1 MAKAHYALGIDLGG
15 TKILGGIVELATG
28 RILVSAKRK
37 TPTAKST
44 DGLLER
50 IAELLDE
57 VSQTPDLPPNLKL
70 AGIGIGAAGQ
80 INRKEGAIV
89 AAPNLGIPPNYPLG
103 RLLSE
108 RFGLPVALGN
118 DVEAATLGELYFGS
132 GQGYDHFACVF
143 VGTGIGGGL
152 VHDGKLMK
160 GTTGTAGE
168 VGHMVISAG
177 GRHCGCGG
185 RGHLEAYSSRT
196 AITRTLL
203 GELKRGKPSILRD
216 LLDIG
221 TLPDASSASS
231 IAIRSKVIAKAVA
244 ANDYLTKKV
253 LDEAA
258 DYLGLGVASLINAY
272 NPQRI
277 ILGGGLIE
285 AVDVFFEQVVA
296 VAMHEALSLSTSKV
310 EIVRTKLGDF
320 SGLVGS
326 ALLAGQFA

>member
-1 MAKAHYALGIDLGG
+1 
-15 TKILGGIVELATG
+15 
-28 RILVSAKRK
+28 
-37 TPTAKST
+37 
-44 DGLLER
+44 
-50 IAELLDE
+50 
-57 VSQTPDLPPNLKL
+57 
-70 AGIGIGAAGQ
+70 
-80 INRKEGAIV
+80 
-89 AAPNLGIPPNYPLG
+89 
-103 RLLSE
+103 
-108 RFGLPVALGN
+108 
-118 DVEAATLGELYFGS
+118 
-132 GQGYDHFACVF
+132 
-143 VGTGIGGGL
+143 
-152 VHDGKLMK
+152 
-160 GTTGTAGE
+160 
-168 VGHMVISAG
+168 
-177 GRHCGCGG
+177 
-185 RGHLEAYSSRT
+185 
-196 AITRTLL
+196 
-203 GELKRGKPSILRD
+203 LRD